1 MTPTIEP
8 VTPEALAEI
17 IQEFEQYRERLVSEM
32 TTAAQKAKL
41 SKAKLMTKLEPELAQ
56 IDATLDNLRA
66 EYTALV
72 ENSQKMH
79 GSAEAR

>member
-1 MTPTIEP
+1 MTPTSEP

-41 SKAKLMTKLEPELAQ
+41 SKAKLMTKLEPKLAQ
-56 IDATLDNLRA
+56 IDATLDNLRS